1 MPIEYRLEIV
11 MKIGAWAREY
21 TQKMTH
27 SLAWLQ
33 HEIAQRMLTKLAFM
47 KIQPKKILIWPDCST
62 PANQALIQR
71 YSGAS
76 IDSLI
81 DSNLNALDYWRL
93 RFSRLRQALWRGG
106 GLVKRMAS
114 NELVTTH
121 FDASSFD
128 FIFSPLLAH
137 RFIKPPLFIGEIQR
151 ILQENVLFA
160 FAYFGP
166 DTGKEIFHLGAKLPG
181 AWDMH
186 DVGDALVAARF
197 SDPVMDMEYL
207 TLDYETEATYF
218 ADAQAIGLLPEGASA
233 EEKKTWIMPASRKL
247 SLEIVYG
254 HAWVGNKQLDLQQGK
269 EVFIS
274 PDQIKR
280 L

>member
-1 MPIEYRLEIV
+1 
-11 MKIGAWAREY
+11 
-21 TQKMTH
+21 MTH

-33 HEIAQRMLTKLAFM
+33 HEITLRMRAKLAFM
-47 KIQPKKILIWPDCST
+47 KIQPKKILIWPDYNT
-62 PANQALIQR
+62 TANRALIQK
-71 YSGAS
+71 YSEAS

-93 RFSRLRQALWRGG
+93 RFSRLSQSLWRGG
-106 GLVKRMAS
+106 RLVKSSIS
-114 NELVTTH
+114 NELATTH

-128 FIFSPLLAH
+128 FIFSPLLVH
-137 RFIKPPLFIGEIQR
+137 RFIKPPLFIEEIQR
-151 ILQENVLFA
+151 ILQENGLFS

-166 DTGKEIFHLGAKLPG
+166 DTGKEIFNLGAKLPG

-218 ADAQAIGLLPEGASA
+218 ADAQAIGLLPLSASV
-233 EEKKTWIMPASRKL
+233 EEKQTWIMPESRKL

-254 HAWVGNKQLDLQQGK
+254 HAWAGNKLLGSQPRK